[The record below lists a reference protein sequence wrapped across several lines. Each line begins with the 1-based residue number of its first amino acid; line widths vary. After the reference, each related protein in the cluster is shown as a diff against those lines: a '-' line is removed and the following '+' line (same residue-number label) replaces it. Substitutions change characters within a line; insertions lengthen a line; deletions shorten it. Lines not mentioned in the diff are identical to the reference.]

1 MAGQSL
7 RPQMELNGILEW
19 EGQHDVI
26 YGDCFDW
33 LVRLAEKNEQ
43 FDVVILDPPSTSV
56 VRKKKKRW
64 SVKSDM
70 AGLATLAAPLV
81 KSYWLLFTN
90 SASWWTETFV
100 NMCKN
105 GLIDAGINNAK
116 LERVFSM
123 MAFIRSDS
131 FNRHEYTFLIVVTL
145 TFNRYLMTASITN
158 TIGLAPN

>member
-7 RPQMELNGILEW
+7 CTQMELNGILEW
-19 EGQHDVI
+19 EGQHNVI

-33 LVRLAEKNEQ
+33 LVRLAERNEQ

-81 KSYWLLFTN
+81 KSDGLLFTN

-100 NMCKN
+100 NMCKK

-116 LERVFSM
+116 LERVSPMPSDFS
-123 MAFIRSDS
+123 
-131 FNRHEYTFLIVVTL
+131 
-145 TFNRYLMTASITN
+145 SIGSQPVRN
-158 TIGLAPN
+158 LVWRLP